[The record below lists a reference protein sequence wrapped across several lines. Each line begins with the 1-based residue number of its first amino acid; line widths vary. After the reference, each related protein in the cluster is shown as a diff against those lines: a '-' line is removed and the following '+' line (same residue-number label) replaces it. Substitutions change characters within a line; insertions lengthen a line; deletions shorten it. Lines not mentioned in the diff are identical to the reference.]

1 MIKLKVSAI
10 KRNAKWW
17 TRGLSFVICCLIIS
31 LSGCS
36 SIDCPVQNTVAVYY
50 SIKKYSDDGE
60 LKTDTLKDTLW
71 VWSRIIDGTD
81 VLLLNRLVDK
91 SSFALQVSYQNPE
104 DTLIFYIADTAN
116 VWTLDTVWLK
126 KNDIPHFESVDCS
139 AHYFHELTAVRSTHE
154 GIDTIILNNP
164 SVTYDNT
171 VTNLNI
177 VFKPRPKEEDNANDE
192 NSEE

>member
-1 MIKLKVSAI
+1 
-10 KRNAKWW
+10 
-17 TRGLSFVICCLIIS
+17 
-31 LSGCS
+31 
-36 SIDCPVQNTVAVYY
+36 
-50 SIKKYSDDGE
+50 
-60 LKTDTLKDTLW
+60 